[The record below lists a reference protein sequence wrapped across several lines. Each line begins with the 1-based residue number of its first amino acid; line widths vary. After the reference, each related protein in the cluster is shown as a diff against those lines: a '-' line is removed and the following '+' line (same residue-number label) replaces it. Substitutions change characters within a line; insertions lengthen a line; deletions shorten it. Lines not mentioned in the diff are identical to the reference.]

1 MLVAHQSR
9 IELRIL
15 HKTVEFAHPQNQ
27 KVGVQIAHAGRKAST
42 VSSRLRV
49 GRAATESTSGWSDII
64 WGFSTVPFDDAS
76 LVLKELSKAQI
87 KAVVIVF
94 VEAAKRALKAN
105 SDVIEIHGY
114 LLFSFSSPIAEQD
127 PHRRMWRKLS
137 IRLNLLGVV
146 DVIRDVVPE
155 DLHATLPESFCD

>member
-1 MLVAHQSR
+1 
-9 IELRIL
+9 
-15 HKTVEFAHPQNQ
+15 
-27 KVGVQIAHAGRKAST
+27 
-42 VSSRLRV
+42 LRV
-49 GRAATESTSGWSDII
+49 GRAATESTSGWSDIKR
-64 WGFSTVPFDDAS
+64 GFSTFPFDDAS

-94 VEAAKRALKAN
+94 VEAAKRALKAT
-105 SDVIEIHGY
+105 SDVIETHGY

-137 IRLNLLGVV
+137 IRLTLGVV

-155 DLHATLPESFCD
+155 DLDATLPEVFSSP